1 MVEAALDL
9 SSSRLSLWVAEAAA
23 WLGTLQTRLP
33 RVVSR
38 GARFSVSYL
47 SIYFGQGFGLLV

>member
-38 GARFSVSYL
+38 GARFSISYL
-47 SIYFGQGFGLLV
+47 SIYFGQR